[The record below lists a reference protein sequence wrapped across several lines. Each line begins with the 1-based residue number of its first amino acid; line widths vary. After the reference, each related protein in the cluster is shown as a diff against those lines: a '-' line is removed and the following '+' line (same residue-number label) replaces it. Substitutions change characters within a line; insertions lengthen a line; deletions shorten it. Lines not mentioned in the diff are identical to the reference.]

1 VDGRGATV
9 TAVADQRADY
19 EQLYRTHHGRV
30 LRLCQLLLSDPHE
43 AEEVAQEV
51 FLKLFRAHP
60 GDGQVVAWGSWLTKV
75 AVNAC
80 RDRRRTRWWKWWRE
94 RHVEF
99 VEAGFAADVPTPE
112 EAAVSNERQ
121 REIWRSFRE
130 LSTRQQEVFVLRYV
144 EGWSTEDVATTLG
157 LSTGSIKRHLY
168 RAVHHLRAA
177 LRGPQ

>member
-1 VDGRGATV
+1 M